1 MNHTL
6 NQPILESKPVGE
18 SRWMVVIYNND
29 VTPFEAV
36 IEILMLATKCDY
48 EEASIEAWE
57 AHHYGQAPVHFAGKD
72 ECDEIA
78 VMIAQVGVQAEVR
91 PEWND

>member
-1 MNHTL
+1 MSQTL
-6 NQPILESKPVGE
+6 NLPILQPNQVGE

-36 IEILMLATKCDY
+36 IEILMLATKCDQ

-57 AHHYGQAPVHFAGKD
+57 AHHYGQASVHFAAKD
-72 ECDEIA
+72 ECDAIA
-78 VMIAQVGVQAEVR
+78 TMIENIGVKAEVK